1 MCLKEI
7 ANKNTAWNSVQYHLF
22 YQLDRC
28 QKIQKSNFGNVQD
41 KWIYS
46 GWKNRCRQ
54 QTALYTGDWIN
65 GLHYNHMYTDL
76 KKVLGINI
84 AFVKHYHII
93 LKIKNKKKK
102 SVLKLPFAK
111 DRCTFIS
118 KYSYQTLSEN
128 LKGLKCGSCEQLVLI
143 WHLDSIWTWH
153 KSHKSI

>member
-93 LKIKNKKKK
+93 LKIKIKKKK
-102 SVLKLPFAK
+102 ISAETAICQRQMYFHFKVFLSNSIRKLERFK
-111 DRCTFIS
+111 MW
-118 KYSYQTLSEN
+118 L
-128 LKGLKCGSCEQLVLI
+128 L
-143 WHLDSIWTWH
+143 WTIGIDMTPW
-153 KSHKSI
+153 

>member
-93 LKIKNKKKK
+93 LKIKKKKK
-102 SVLKLPFAK
+102 NQCWNCHLPKTDVLSFQSIPIKL
-111 DRCTFIS
+111 
-118 KYSYQTLSEN
+118 YQ
-128 LKGLKCGSCEQLVLI
+128 K
-143 WHLDSIWTWH
+143 TW
-153 KSHKSI
+153 KV

>member
-46 GWKNRCRQ
+46 GWKNRCWQ

-84 AFVKHYHII
+84 AFVKHYHVI
-93 LKIKNKKKK
+93 LKKKK
-102 SVLKLPFAK
+102 KIRAESAICQRQMYFHFKVFLSNSIRKLERFK
-111 DRCTFIS
+111 MW
-118 KYSYQTLSEN
+118 L
-128 LKGLKCGSCEQLVLI
+128 L
-143 WHLDSIWTWH
+143 WTIGIDMTPW
-153 KSHKSI
+153 